1 MRLRLLICLSVLC
14 SSAAYSQVLT
24 KEDSL
29 AAGLIASNNAT
40 VVSGYGNARYEA
52 NTDNGQATVNLDRIV
67 LFVGHKFN
75 KKVSF
80 FSELE
85 LEDAKIEGGS
95 PSGEISMEQ
104 AFIKMNYNKNNYFVA
119 GLFIP
124 RIGIINENHLP
135 TTFSSNRRPFVEKYV
150 IPATW
155 RELGIGY
162 YGTSTRIAGLN
173 YTLALLNGLNC
184 ASFENGEAI
193 RGGRFEGKDASASA
207 LALTG
212 SILHYYK
219 NLRSQVSAYYG
230 GSAGI
235 SNQDARNLNLK
246 NGVFGTPVGLY
257 EANVQYT
264 AQHLHLK
271 ALGCLIQ
278 IKDAS
283 KINNAFG
290 NDTPEQVIGGYAE
303 AGYKFTTKKE
313 TAWMLFS
320 RYEYMDLNQKVPDN
334 TTRSNTLNR
343 QYIVSGITYQP
354 APGVLIK
361 LDHTYQVD
369 ADQNKANYLN
379 FGIGYSF

>member
-1 MRLRLLICLSVLC
+1 MRLRLLFSVSVIC
-14 SSAAYSQVLT
+14 SSAAFSQVLT

-104 AFIKMNYNKNNYFVA
+104 AFIKMNHDKNNYFVA

-155 RELGIGY
+155 RELGVGY
-162 YGTSTRIAGLN
+162 YGTSTRVPGLN
-173 YTLALLNGLNC
+173 YSLALINGLNC

-193 RGGRFEGKDASASA
+193 RGGRFEGRDASASA

-212 SILHYYK
+212 SVLHYYK
-219 NLRSQVSAYYG
+219 NLRTQVSAYYG

-235 SNQDARNLNLK
+235 SNGDARALNLK
-246 NGVFGTPVGLY
+246 NGIFGTPVGLY
-257 EANVQYT
+257 EANMQYNG
-264 AQHLHLK
+264 QHVHLK
-271 ALGCLIQ
+271 ALGCVVT
-278 IKDAS
+278 IKDAD
-283 KINNAFG
+283 KINAAYG
-290 NDTPEQVIGGYAE
+290 NDTPEQVVGGYAE
-303 AGYKFTTKKE
+303 AGYKFITKKE
-313 TAWMLFS
+313 ASWTVFS
-320 RYEYMDLNQKVPDN
+320 RYEYMDLNKKVPDN
-334 TTRSNTLNR
+334 TLRSKALNR
-343 QYIVSGITYQP
+343 QYIVSGVTFQP

-361 LDHTYQVD
+361 LDHTFQVD
-369 ADQNKANYLN
+369 AAQTKANYLN

>member
-1 MRLRLLICLSVLC
+1 MNKRILLSFALVATS
-14 SSAAYSQVLT
+14 YSFAQVLT

-52 NTDNGQATVNLDRIV
+52 NTDNGQASVNLDRIV

-85 LEDAKIEGGS
+85 LEDAKVEGGS

-104 AFIKMNYNKNNYFVA
+104 AFIKMNHDKNNYFVA

-155 RELGIGY
+155 RELGVGY

-173 YTLALLNGLNC
+173 YSLALINGLNC
-184 ASFENGEAI
+184 ASFEQGEAI

-212 SILHYYK
+212 SLLHYYK
-219 NLRSQVSAYYG
+219 NLRTQVSAYYG

-246 NGVFGTPVGLY
+246 NGIFGTPVGLY
-257 EANVQYT
+257 EANLQYNG
-264 AQHLHLK
+264 QHVHLK

-278 IKDAS
+278 IKDAA
-283 KINNAFG
+283 KINSAYA
-290 NDTPEQVIGGYAE
+290 NDTPEQIVGGYLE
-303 AGYKFTTKKE
+303 AGYKM
-313 TAWMLFS
+313 TAKNANVWTIFS

-334 TTRSNTLNR
+334 TTRSNALNR
-343 QYIVSGITYQP
+343 QYLVSGITYQP

-361 LDHTYQVD
+361 LDHTYQTD
-369 ADQNKANYLN
+369 AAQSKANYLN